1 MNATRIGY
9 AGVLGVAAKADL
21 VLVGDVTVGT
31 VVPPQTEEAM
41 NALQQPVAV
50 ASHEPIPL
58 VVLHHVRHD
67 APPAP
72 GERVATLMTPVLR
85 KQSVVETGSTLRETV
100 ESGIHGVGPHAPGEG
115 VLTAC
120 WNGSE
125 GAVEEDGAC
134 VLAVENSVDELVHGA
149 VAADEENGIEGA
161 GVEVDSQILG
171 VASTPDLGRGAA
183 TRSWS
188 PGR

>member
-21 VLVGDVTVGT
+21 VLVGNVTVGA
-31 VVPPQTEEAM
+31 VVPPQTEEAV

-50 ASHEPIPL
+50 APHEPIFL

-85 KQSVVETGSTLRETV
+85 KQAVVEAGSTLRETV
-100 ESGIHGVGPHAPGEG
+100 ESGVHGVGSHASGKG
-115 VLTAC
+115 VLTAR

-125 GAVEEDGAC
+125 GAVEEDGAR
-134 VLAVENSVDELVHGA
+134 VLAVENSVDELVHRA
-149 VAADEENGIEGA
+149 VAADEEDGIKGA
-161 GVEVDSQILG
+161 SVEIDSQILG
-171 VASTPDLGRGAA
+171 VATTPDFGRGTA

-188 PGR
+188 LGR